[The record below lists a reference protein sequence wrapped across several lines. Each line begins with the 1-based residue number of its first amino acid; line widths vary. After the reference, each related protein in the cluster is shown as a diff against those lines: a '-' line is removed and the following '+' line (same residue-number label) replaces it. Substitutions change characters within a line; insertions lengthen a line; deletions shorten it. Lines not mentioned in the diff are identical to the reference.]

1 MLILLTTGLYASPLH
16 LPKIK
21 SLTVIIS
28 YQRYK
33 TCGLEKRRWIKGAAG
48 LHLF

>member
-1 MLILLTTGLYASPLH
+1 MLILLTTGLYASPLN
-16 LPKIK
+16 LPKIN

-33 TCGLEKRRWIKGAAG
+33 MCGLEKRKWMKGAAG
-48 LHLF
+48 